1 MLTKVYNSEHVITRD
16 ELPDL
21 HSYPIRDDAA

>member
-1 MLTKVYNSEHVITRD
+1 MLKKVYNSEYVITRD

-21 HSYPIRDDAA
+21 HTYPIRDDAQ